1 MGLFT
6 IVLQKFEISST
17 KHDSV
22 FLLKISNSAE
32 KIRNKLDKYT
42 NIWYKNKSDILFEVK
57 R

>member
-6 IVLQKFEISST
+6 IVPQKVEISST